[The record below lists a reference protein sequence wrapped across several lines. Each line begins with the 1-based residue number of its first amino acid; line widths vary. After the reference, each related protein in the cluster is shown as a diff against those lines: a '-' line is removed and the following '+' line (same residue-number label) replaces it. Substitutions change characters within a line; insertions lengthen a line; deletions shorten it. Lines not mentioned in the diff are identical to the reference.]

1 MQALIQSA
9 KDPRDYGVF
18 VCADASNSP
27 KKGERSQ
34 DFDTQADRGFW
45 GMNIAR
51 GQVALLP
58 DANSF
63 YIGAAARTG

>member
-1 MQALIQSA
+1 MQALTRGA
-9 KDPRDYGVF
+9 KDPLDYGVF
-18 VCADASNSP
+18 VCAYASNSP

-34 DFDTQADRGFW
+34 DLNTQADRGFW

-58 DANSF
+58 GDNSF